1 MRLFDGG
8 VVSVLVF
15 GCEVWM
21 LNDATMASL
30 RGWCARC
37 VSKVTGRSIREECV
51 DPTYPLVLKVRARRL
66 RWLGHILRSHEG
78 HLVRRVLMAQC
89 QQCLMDGA
97 AYPVGS
103 IMMDAPPHESMA
115 ELVEIAED
123 RSKWRGLV
131 HDILADAEGSSSDS
145 E

>member
-1 MRLFDGG
+1 M
-8 VVSVLVF
+8 LVF

-37 VSKVTGRSIREECV
+37 VPKVTGRSIREECV

-89 QQCLMDGA
+89 QQSGYVLMHA
-97 AYPVGS
+97 
-103 IMMDAPPHESMA
+103 DASTDPTLVSA
-115 ELVEIAED
+115 E
-123 RSKWRGLV
+123 
-131 HDILADAEGSSSDS
+131 ADAELQS
-145 E
+145 ECDRFRVARTMKANGFA